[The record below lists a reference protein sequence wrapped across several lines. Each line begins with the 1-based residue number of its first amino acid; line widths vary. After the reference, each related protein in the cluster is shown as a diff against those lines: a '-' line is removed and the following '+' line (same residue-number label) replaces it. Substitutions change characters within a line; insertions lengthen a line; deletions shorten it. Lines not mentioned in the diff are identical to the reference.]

1 MPTRTA
7 LFTTARRA
15 AAASL
20 ALGGILALSGCAG
33 GSSYRANPTPEMAT
47 LSHTEAEVYN
57 RTTVTFD
64 TNLSAIWEDMSRMFL
79 VDRPSMLMRP
89 RMPY

>member
-20 ALGGILALSGCAG
+20 ALGGILVLTGCSGG
-33 GSSYRANPTPEMAT
+33 GYRANPTPEMAT